1 MPFPQWPVSI
11 VYNAFS
17 LYTPMHVLNVIVIY
31 RTLLSADL
39 EHDNLLVWSMLLL
52 FCINYA
58 CHIFDE

>member
-1 MPFPQWPVSI
+1 
-11 VYNAFS
+11 
-17 LYTPMHVLNVIVIY
+17 MHVLNVIVIY